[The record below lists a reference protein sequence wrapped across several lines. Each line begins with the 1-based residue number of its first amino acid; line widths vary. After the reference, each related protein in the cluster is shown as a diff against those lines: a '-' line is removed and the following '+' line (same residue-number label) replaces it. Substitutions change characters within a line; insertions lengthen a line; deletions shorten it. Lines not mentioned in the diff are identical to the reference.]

1 MLPKLLIVGQL
12 PPPFHGSNVMTKTF
26 LSSLERLGYTVSIA
40 EKTFSKTMDE
50 VEKFSLKK
58 LVRAQMVIFRI
69 IRSFVTTKADLCF
82 YFISLK
88 PPSFY
93 IDVLFIFLLRLL
105 GTSTVL
111 YIHGKGFRKFSQR
124 SSLMR
129 WLLRSPILSDLL
141 GALVLGERLK
151 QDIDFFIPN
160 DRIFIL
166 PNCIPDDSPKVMNAF
181 VKRRTND
188 EIRILYLSNL
198 VPEKGPIEF
207 IKMARLVADSGK
219 PVKFVL
225 AGATSSSSFQRKIE
239 HLISDLNLFDD
250 IEMVGAVYGPAK
262 EKLFQDSDIFVFP
275 SYYHLEAFP
284 LVNLEAMRAGL
295 PVVSSNEGS
304 IPEAVIHGTNGFIVD
319 PRNVE
324 QLSDR
329 VLKLV
334 NNVELRTE
342 MGEAG
347 KKMFEEF
354 FTTQAYEKRLH
365 DGINFFLGLAGLN
378 TLRENTIRQHI
389 SLKNHHCPK

>member
-1 MLPKLLIVGQL
+1 MALKLLIVGQL
-12 PPPFHGSNVMTKTF
+12 PPPFHGSNVMTRTF
-26 LSSLERLGYTVSIA
+26 LSSLLKLGYTVSIA

-50 VEKFSLKK
+50 VERYSLKK
-58 LVRAQMVIFRI
+58 LFRAPVVIFRI
-69 IRSFVTTKADLCF
+69 IRDFVTTRADLCF

-93 IDVLFIFLLRLL
+93 IDVLFLFLLRLL
-105 GTSTVL
+105 GTKTVL
-111 YIHGKGFRKFSQR
+111 YIHGKGFRKFSER
-124 SSLMR
+124 SPLMR
-129 WLLRSPILSDLL
+129 WLLKSSIMSKSL

-151 QDIDFFIPN
+151 KDIDFFIPS
-160 DRIFIL
+160 DRIFVL
-166 PNCIPDDSPKVMNAF
+166 PNCIPDVSSHVLSTFSTK
-181 VKRRTND
+181 KKND

-198 VPEKGPIEF
+198 VLDKGPVEF

-225 AGATSSSSFQRKIE
+225 AGAASSPCIQQGIE
-239 HLISDLNLFDD
+239 RLISDLKLQDD

-262 EKLFQDSDIFVFP
+262 ELLFQNSDIFVFP
-275 SYYHLEAFP
+275 TYYHLEAFP

-304 IPEAVIHGTNGFIVD
+304 IPEAVIHGTNGFIID

-324 QLSDR
+324 QFSDR

-334 NNVELRTE
+334 NDKELRTK
-342 MGEAG
+342 MGKTG
-347 KKMFEEF
+347 RKKYEEF

-365 DGINFFLGLAGLN
+365 DGMIFFLEIAGLT
-378 TLRENTIRQHI
+378 TLCKH
-389 SLKNHHCPK
+389 S